1 MKKLDDFIAKLG
13 DNAQQNIELILKE
26 IDKNVK
32 SIKNIAYTYKL
43 SKLLVSECLKKDIK
57 NKEKYVNLAN
67 FHREKYVQY
76 LEGEICTTCF

>member
-32 SIKNIAYTYKL
+32 SIKNIAYTYEL

-57 NKEKYVNLAN
+57 NKEKSQKVLGQGKEAN
-67 FHREKYVQY
+67 NVQR
-76 LEGEICTTCF
+76 IWNNTF